1 MLNDGYGSPVNPV
14 GLIVSSF
21 RPSDDA
27 TLFGFL
33 IPSNMF
39 AVTSLRQLAEMMRDI
54 KKDND
59 FARQCDFVHETGV
72 AVRITEHFYTVA
84 YFFGVVGRIASH
96 DDTHRPDK
104 VETDVRTADTFA
116 CLAFIEVGVQ
126 RTQNQFAG
134 ILVDR
139 IVYIDLFGEMIYRLV
154 QEGKTDILNNLG

>member
-1 MLNDGYGSPVNPV
+1 M
-14 GLIVSSF
+14 
-21 RPSDDA
+21 
-27 TLFGFL
+27 
-33 IPSNMF
+33 
-39 AVTSLRQLAEMMRDI
+39 
-54 KKDND
+54 
-59 FARQCDFVHETGV
+59 
-72 AVRITEHFYTVA
+72 A

-139 IVYIDLFGEMIYRLV
+139 IVYIDASQIRHSQQTGDIGIVHENVVIETVCFEGIYLSEFGVFYNTVFLDGGSYFV
-154 QEGKTDILNNLG
+154 GQ